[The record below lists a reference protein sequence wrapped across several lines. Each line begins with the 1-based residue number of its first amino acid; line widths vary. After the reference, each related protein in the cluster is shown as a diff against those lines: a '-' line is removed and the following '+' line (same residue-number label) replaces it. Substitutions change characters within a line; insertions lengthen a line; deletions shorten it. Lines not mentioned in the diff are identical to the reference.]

1 METIQDYIL
10 EQIVRIYT
18 VSQMPVNA
26 RGMRKSLKS
35 NFWSQKMVY
44 TVALASM
51 VTFHEAQSLI
61 YNTFQE
67 QFASLEAQIKKVDSR
82 SKEIIREN
90 LREVVV
96 KLFNW
101 LHPSD
106 FKRYLDPLFGNIAEA
121 PVPDHVT
128 EALNTPYGRR
138 ILEIFHSVKADPDR
152 FEKAIEKEWLLL
164 SFEPTPQF
172 HNVDYQNIIINQ
184 LISSKDYSSSQCF
197 FCSLALAKQVVYILQ
212 DDSLSDNE
220 DGSDPFSLREF
231 QDLWK
236 QLPKLTWTFS
246 KDDWIRLFKISEIGD
261 DDFFDLIQGSEYSS
275 DYLDALMETYEFP
288 DLLKNWTSDTT
299 VFNPITL
306 LIGCWDSELIL
317 RLLEYPLTE
326 DAYALI
332 SDEISKYAKLRARFV
347 NNPKYVGPEIIR
359 GLDPDW
365 NRHQKVIVQ
374 HLEKVGSYIGRL
386 PMLMLRIRHTR
397 RLGGISILEE
407 TGYREFLD
415 FEPYIPDFR
424 LEKALAKK

>member
-18 VSQMPVNA
+18 ISQMPVNA
-26 RGMRKSLKS
+26 RGMRKSLRGS
-35 NFWSQKMVY
+35 FWSQKMVN
-44 TVALASM
+44 TVALVSM

-67 QFASLEAQIKKVDSR
+67 QFATLEAKIKKVDAR
-82 SKEIIREN
+82 SKEIVRGN

-106 FKRYLDPLFGNIAEA
+106 FKRYLDPLFGNLAEA
-121 PVPDHVT
+121 PIPDDVT

-172 HNVDYQNIIINQ
+172 HRLDYQSIIIDQ

-197 FCSLALAKQVVYILQ
+197 FCSLALAKKVVYILQ

-231 QDLWK
+231 QDIWR
-236 QLPKLTWTFS
+236 QLPKLTWTFC
-246 KDDWIRLFKISEIGD
+246 KDDWIHLFKISEVGD
-261 DDFFDLIQGSEYSS
+261 DDFYDLIRRSEYSS
-275 DYLDALMETYEFP
+275 DYLEALMETYEFS
-288 DLLKNWTSDTT
+288 DLIKNWTSDAN
-299 VFNPITL
+299 VFNPIEL
-306 LIGCWDSELIL
+306 LVGSWDPELIL

-332 SDEISKYAKLRARFV
+332 SDDISKYSKLRARLV
-347 NNPKYVGPEIIR
+347 NDPRYIGPEIIR

-365 NRHQKVIVQ
+365 NRHQKAIVQ
-374 HLEKVGSYIGRL
+374 RLEGVGSYIDRL

-397 RLGGISILEE
+397 RLGGVSILEE

-415 FEPYIPDFR
+415 FESYIPDFR